1 MQGRVAV
8 LREYGGE
15 FELRE
20 YPVPEVEA
28 GAILVKLTR
37 AGVCGSDLH
46 IWRGEMKDV
55 YGTTP
60 KDLTF
65 GHEMCGRVERLGA
78 GVTTDSNGQPLQEG
92 DRITFAYFFPCGRCP
107 VCLQDE
113 LGSCPR
119 KARANRV
126 AGTPPYFNN
135 AYGDYY
141 YLRPNHYVYKL
152 PDEISDDIATPANC
166 ALSQVLYGLQR
177 AGLRFGQTAV
187 IQGAGGLGINAVAVA
202 KDMGADKVIVID
214 QIPGR
219 LELARAF
226 GADHALSLT
235 ELPRPEDRIQA
246 VMDLTDGFGADVVA
260 DVVGYPQVI
269 PEGLRMLRSGGC
281 YLEIGNIAQAT
292 CFRMTRRHWSEAIPG
307 WWPRPIIR
315 RGLSPRRW
323 RSSAGISNAFPSIA
337 SCPIRSRSNALPMPS
352 GRPSGCN
359 ARVIRS
365 ASRGLHSPC
374 KEVKGGSGVPCFQ
387 VAGT

>member
-1 MQGRVAV
+1 MMRQGGMSMQGRVAV

-20 YPVPEVEA
+20 YPVPEVEP

-55 YGTTP
+55 YGVPP

-78 GVTTDSNGQPLQEG
+78 GVTTDSNGQPLREG

-141 YLRPNHYVYKL
+141 YLRPNHYVYKI
-152 PDEISDDIATPANC
+152 PDEISDDIATPINC

-281 YLEIGNIAQAT
+281 YLEIGNIAPGNMFSYDAT
-292 CFRMTRRHWSEAIPG
+292 ALVRGNTRLVATSNYSPWAIPQALAFV
-307 WWPRPIIR
+307 RRNIR
-315 RGLSPRRW
+315 RLPFDRIVSHTFPLERITDAFRQAEWLQREGDPLR
-323 RSSAGISNAFPSIA
+323 ISRA
-337 SCPIRSRSNALPMPS
+337 ALAM
-352 GRPSGCN
+352 
-359 ARVIRS
+359 
-365 ASRGLHSPC
+365 
-374 KEVKGGSGVPCFQ
+374 
-387 VAGT
+387 

>member
-1 MQGRVAV
+1 MKGHVAV

-20 YPVPEVEA
+20 YPVPEPEP

-78 GVTTDSNGQPLQEG
+78 GVTTDSMGQPLQEG

-113 LGSCPR
+113 MGSCPR

-135 AYGDYY
+135 AYGEYY
-141 YLRPNHYVYKL
+141 YLRPNHYVFKI
-152 PDEISDDIATPANC
+152 PDEISDDMATPVNC
-166 ALSQVLYGLQR
+166 ALSQVLYGLHR
-177 AGLRFGQTAV
+177 AGLGFGGSAV
-187 IQGAGGLGINAVAVA
+187 IQGAGGLGINAVGVA
-202 KDMGADKVIVID
+202 KDMGANTIIVID
-214 QIPGR
+214 QIPER

-226 GADHALSLT
+226 GADHTLNLN
-235 ELPRPEDRIQA
+235 ELRTPEERIQA
-246 VMDLTDGFGADVVA
+246 VMDLTGGFGADVVA

-281 YLEIGNIAQAT
+281 YLEIGNIAPGNLFSYDAT
-292 CFRMTRRHWSEAIPG
+292 ALVRGNVRLVATSNYSPWAIPQALAFMRRNLQRF
-307 WWPRPIIR
+307 PFNRIISHTYPLERITEAFVQAEWLR
-315 RGLSPRRW
+315 REGDPLRLSR
-323 RSSAGISNAFPSIA
+323 AAIA
-337 SCPIRSRSNALPMPS
+337 M
-352 GRPSGCN
+352 
-359 ARVIRS
+359 
-365 ASRGLHSPC
+365 
-374 KEVKGGSGVPCFQ
+374 
-387 VAGT
+387 